1 MFNSK
6 DSNNKKEE
14 VKMEYSNY
22 ELKLDGTQTSAK
34 FITKI
39 SDIVIDSCNQ
49 SNTNMNLTKNPYP
62 GMIISLVSEGVRLS
76 NVGTNCENYVSEV
89 KEVAEMNDVNAK
101 DVYDQFVNNCHRKM
115 FLDIGLK
122 TVAPMFAT
130 IAIRSFTENKKDTP
144 ITYAL
149 KCANLPRLVGFG
161 AAELIDKQLIKN
173 DIKKFEKSGEEG
185 KKIGALYYGNK
196 LGDTQYSKDSK
207 FVTKGKVVGSLLD
220 ATVMS
225 SIGYISQKNSNKINS
240 PIPKLVGPFDVTVND
255 KGSDTFIVIEK
266 VEDKASP
273 AKSSDK
279 PVTNNTSK
287 SKK

>member
-6 DSNNKKEE
+6 DFNKTEKKEVE
-14 VKMEYSNY
+14 MEYSNY
-22 ELKLDGTQTSAK
+22 EVRQSGAQTSLN
-34 FITKI
+34 FITKV

-49 SNTNMNLTKNPYP
+49 SNTNMILMKNPFP
-62 GMIISLVSEGVRLS
+62 GAIVSLVSEGVRLN
-76 NVGTNCENYVSEV
+76 NVNKTCENYVPEV
-89 KEVAEMNDVNAK
+89 REIAEMNDVNVK

-161 AAELIDKQLIKN
+161 AAELIDKQLVKN

-196 LGDTQYSKDSK
+196 LGDTQYSRDSK

-225 SIGYISQKNSNKINS
+225 SIGYMSQKR
-240 PIPKLVGPFDVTVND
+240 FDERHNTISELPD
-255 KGSDTFIVIEK
+255 AIVVIGK

-273 AKSSDK
+273 AKSSAK

>member
-6 DSNNKKEE
+6 DSNKTEPKNEISSFE
-14 VKMEYSNY
+14 IICNGNDTSN
-22 ELKLDGTQTSAK
+22 K
-34 FITKI
+34 FITKV

-49 SNTNMNLTKNPYP
+49 TNTNMNVKNPIP
-62 GMIISLVSEGVRLS
+62 GMIVSLVSDGTRLT
-76 NVGTNCENYVSEV
+76 NVIKNCKNYVSEV
-89 KEVAEMNDVNAK
+89 KEVAEMNDVNAN

-122 TVAPMFAT
+122 TIAPMFAT

-161 AAELIDKQLIKN
+161 AAELIDKQLVKN

-207 FVTKGKVVGSLLD
+207 FVTKGKVIGSLLD
-220 ATVMS
+220 ATVMGS
-225 SIGYISQKNSNKINS
+225 LGYISQKRLDERRNTITEL
-240 PIPKLVGPFDVTVND
+240 PDAMV
-255 KGSDTFIVIEK
+255 VIGK
-266 VEDKASP
+266 VEDKVSP
-273 AKSSDK
+273 TKSSSK
-279 PVTNNTSK
+279 TVTNNTSK